1 MGKAQGA
8 AGAVDS
14 DYSGRPLRPATD
26 EEIAASPVTG
36 PPDDVIAVTL
46 RDGRRAIM
54 GYDDETDTHG
64 WYLPDEDGW
73 PDYDQPV
80 DQKAVDEALVQH
92 RPPRIR

>member
-1 MGKAQGA
+1 MGKTQDA

-14 DYSGRPLRPATD
+14 DCSGRPLGPTTA
-26 EEIAASPVTG
+26 EQVAASSVTG

-46 RDGRRAIM
+46 RDGRKAIM
-54 GYDDETDTHG
+54 GYDDETDAYG

-80 DQKAVDEALVQH
+80 NQAAVDEVL
-92 RPPRIR
+92 RRSW